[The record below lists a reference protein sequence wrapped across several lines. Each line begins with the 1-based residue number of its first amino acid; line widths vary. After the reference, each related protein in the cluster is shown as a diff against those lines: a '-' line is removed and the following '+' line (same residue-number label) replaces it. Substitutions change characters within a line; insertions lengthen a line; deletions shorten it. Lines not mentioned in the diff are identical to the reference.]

1 MSDLGWPST
10 ALKRMAN
17 GLGWPRSERKPAKV
31 SRETSRS
38 GAVEQAAA
46 AKAAPASPE
55 VELSK
60 TDEESA
66 VEAPQPTPARHKGG
80 GAFRARTAASVNE
93 ERRALVQRAVTEPV
107 EPTWSAQPT
116 VAVSDRPAVTTN
128 TASLAGAR
136 DGGASSAV
144 GLENDSPALDAQELE
159 HPASAGTAPSDPSLQ
174 VIHHIPPTT
183 SEEAPPAISPPQT
196 VVDLRESDDLP
207 PPPVD
212 RFNTGGGVFPP
223 EGYDQGGTPIG
234 IPGQQIV
241 TPDIDKIV
249 AAYVSRAH
257 SENGSLID
265 MNPAER
271 HGSTP
276 ATDRQQQHASAEF
289 HGSRAGAEAPAH
301 QPSAEVRM
309 SASNEPSTS
318 DTEAG
323 YSMSVTRPWLGV
335 EPIVQ

>member
-174 VIHHIPPTT
+174 VIHHIPQPQAKKHPRQSPHHRPLWT
-183 SEEAPPAISPPQT
+183 SEKVTIS
-196 VVDLRESDDLP
+196 RRLP
-207 PPPVD
+207 W
-212 RFNTGGGVFPP
+212 
-223 EGYDQGGTPIG
+223 I
-234 IPGQQIV
+234 
-241 TPDIDKIV
+241 
-249 AAYVSRAH
+249 
-257 SENGSLID
+257 
-265 MNPAER
+265 
-271 HGSTP
+271 GST
-276 ATDRQQQHASAEF
+276 QEAEF
-289 HGSRAGAEAPAH
+289 SPRRDTIREVHPLEFRASRSSR
-301 QPSAEVRM
+301 QTSTRSLRRM
-309 SASNEPSTS
+309 
-318 DTEAG
+318 
-323 YSMSVTRPWLGV
+323 
-335 EPIVQ
+335 